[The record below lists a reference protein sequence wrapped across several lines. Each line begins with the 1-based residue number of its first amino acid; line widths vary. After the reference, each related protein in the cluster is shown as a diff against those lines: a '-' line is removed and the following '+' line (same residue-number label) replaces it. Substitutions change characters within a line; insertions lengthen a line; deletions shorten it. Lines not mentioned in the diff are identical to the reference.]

1 MHRPFV
7 LLGHIYL
14 ACRELL
20 MSRVSEMYLVGCS
33 AADVLMQRFPFDARA
48 QPLFPESSCDVLSLC
63 VNISL
68 LLLFI
73 TLLLFVTSLL
83 LVVFCLL
90 DLCFLIL
97 FLCLFSILFSILCSS
112 RFGIVLCILSPL
124 AYSCLFAIFAQVYRP
139 LPPGGDPTAVT
150 KYHISC
156 LSHVYTDNVAFCTVR
171 LRTR

>member
-1 MHRPFV
+1 VTVADAAWLEILTSGIHFHWFKWNMHRPFV

-97 FLCLFSILFSILCSS
+97 FLCLFSCFVSLFYILC
-112 RFGIVLCILSPL
+112 IVVFVLFIFCI
-124 AYSCLFAIFAQVYRP
+124 
-139 LPPGGDPTAVT
+139 
-150 KYHISC
+150 
-156 LSHVYTDNVAFCTVR
+156 
-171 LRTR
+171 